1 MHLLKLAQ
9 DRVWH
14 KGSIEF
20 IATVMMMMVVG
31 VVVMVTKVLMKV
43 KK

>member
-1 MHLLKLAQ
+1 MHLLKLVQ
-9 DRVWH
+9 DRVWQ

-20 IATVMMMMVVG
+20 IATVMMMVVV

-43 KK
+43 RK